1 MNEGMI
7 FINEETKAQ
16 GVRMIFLKAQSWC
29 LEKVEGNPNI
39 QGPKSRLH
47 KKPPY
52 FLVP

>member
-7 FINEETKAQ
+7 FINEETN
-16 GVRMIFLKAQSWC
+16 LKAQSWC
-29 LEKVEGNPNI
+29 LEKVEGSPNI